1 MLKRTRRAEHEE
13 PQELN
18 LAPIMN
24 LVVILIPLLLLS
36 AVFVSVSVINVSTPK
51 LISPAPVKAPEE
63 EQTQRLTVAIGH
75 EGFFVGTQEGT
86 YQPQSQCG
94 GATLCLA
101 QPEGDLR
108 QEFKRAAALIERG
121 ERQAGEEVMTLA
133 TDRYDWRQ
141 LYNTLVE
148 LKSKNPHINTLYISA
163 DPALPYAALV
173 RLFDVSRNKLGKD
186 RYESVASFAQARERR
201 DERGQP
207 AELFSDPMLTVLR

>member
-1 MLKRTRRAEHEE
+1 MLKRTRRAESEE
-13 PQELN
+13 AQELN

-24 LVVILIPLLLLS
+24 MVVILIPLLLLS

-51 LISPAPVKAPEE
+51 LIAPSSSTQVPEE
-63 EQTQRLTVAIGH
+63 QEQKLTVAISYQ
-75 EGFFVGTQEGT
+75 GFFIGTNEGT
-86 YQPQSQCG
+86 YQPQASCG
-94 GATLCLA
+94 GATICLA

-108 QEFKRAAALIERG
+108 QEFERAAALMERG

-133 TDRYDWRQ
+133 LDRYDWRQ

-148 LKSKNPHINTLYISA
+148 LKNKNAHMNTLHVSA

-173 RLFDVSRNKLGKD
+173 RLFDVSRNKLSKD
-186 RYESVASFAQARERR
+186 HYESVASFAQASERR

-207 AELFSDPMLTVLR
+207 AELFSDPIVSILR